1 MKMKHPKI
9 YLFPGDPDDP
19 AEGFYIPEG
28 YNEPNGG
35 WAPIPL
41 PAEYPSV
48 AVNLARHLKN
58 TSGDMEKLVTSLEE
72 TIVHELSHW
81 AQ

>member
-1 MKMKHPKI
+1 MKHPKI

-28 YNEPNGG
+28 YNINIES

-41 PAEYPSV
+41 PTAEPSI
-48 AVNLARHLKN
+48 AINLALQLKQ
-58 TSGDMEKLVTSLEE
+58 SGREIERLVRGLVEAL
-72 TIVHELSHW
+72 VHELSHW
-81 AQ
+81 GAS